1 MGGRQSLEEGL
12 QPPAGLPVTHDRKTP
27 VYPSSPVDKPVQSTD
42 LRFIQPRVNQT
53 IPDTTFHSKTKVT
66 EPHSKATEP
75 HSKVT
80 EPHSKVTEPHSKV
93 TEPHSKVSEAQCQGT
108 TASTDKN
115 TKLVGE
121 YHQHSAAAGA
131 KDIKP
136 GDRQTNMPAQNG
148 ERKQKTEVC

>member
-80 EPHSKVTEPHSKV
+80 EPHSKV
-93 TEPHSKVSEAQCQGT
+93 SEAQCQGT